1 MRVVMPYLLL
11 LTLGYLTICI
21 GIYAFQGRLVYFPES
36 EIGAT
41 PGDLGLEYRDV
52 YFEATDGVKL
62 HGWFVPAET
71 ARGTIL
77 FCHGNAGNISGR
89 VPLIQIFNRLGLS
102 VLAFDYRG
110 YGLSEGTPSEE
121 GTYRDVFA
129 ALDHLEEHEGIPA
142 SEVILMGRSIGGG
155 VAIRLAEARELGG
168 LIVDSS
174 FTSAT
179 DLGQK
184 VYWWLPVRLL
194 ARYRYDSLSRI
205 GEIRCPSLFIHSL
218 DDEVVP
224 IAMGRRLY
232 EAAPEPKQFLEIR
245 GGHADSF
252 LVSGDL
258 YRRGLEAFL
267 DSLEAGKAS

>member
-1 MRVVMPYLLL
+1 MPFLLL
-11 LTLGYLTICI
+11 MLLGYLTICI
-21 GIYAFQGRLVYFPES
+21 WIYAFQGRLVYFPER
-36 EIGAT
+36 EILAT

-52 YFEATDGVKL
+52 TFETEDAVKL
-62 HGWFVPAET
+62 HGWYVPAEN
-71 ARGTIL
+71 ARGTVL

-89 VPLIQIFNRLGLS
+89 VPLLQILNRLGLS
-102 VLAFDYRG
+102 VFIFDYRG
-110 YGLSEGTPSEE
+110 YGLSEGSPSEE
-121 GTYRDVFA
+121 GTYRDIFA
-129 ALDHLEEHEGIPA
+129 ALAHLEEGEGIPA
-142 SEVILMGRSIGGG
+142 SEVIVLGRSIGGG

-184 VYWWLPVRLL
+184 VYWWLPIRFL
-194 ARYRYDSLSRI
+194 ARYRYDSLSRV
-205 GEIRCPSLFIHSL
+205 GAIRCPSLFIHSV
-218 DDEVVP
+218 DDDVVP

-252 LVSGDL
+252 LVSADL
-258 YRRGLEAFL
+258 YRKGIEAFL